1 MAAGPYERNARP
13 GLLPR
18 LASERAARQRAGL
31 ERRTREI
38 TGREG
43 IAIEVDGRVLRNFC
57 SNDYLGLS
65 QHLDVVAAL
74 QEAAVWRGV
83 GAGASHLVCGHHREH
98 RELEEAIA
106 QWQGYPRALLFGSGY
121 LANLAVLQ
129 ALLRE
134 GDLCVQDK
142 LNHASLIDGAR
153 LAGADFK
160 RYPHAQADGALRQLR
175 SRPDAAALLATDG
188 VFSMDGDIAPLKLLA
203 VLARS
208 ENATL
213 YVDDAHGAGV
223 IGPDGCGSVAYA
235 GLTAR
240 EVPLQ
245 LITLGKALGGA
256 GAVLVGQEGLIE
268 AIAETARPHIYTTA
282 MPPAL
287 AAAATAALGV
297 ARRENWRRFKLAALI
312 ARFRRGAQ
320 QIGLDLLES
329 TTPIQPILMGTNTAA
344 LAASKQ
350 LEKAGFFVGAI
361 RPPTVPEGRARLRV
375 TLSALHHESDV
386 DALLDALAGVAR
398 RLAGE

>member
-1 MAAGPYERNARP
+1 MAAGPRGRVVRP

-18 LASERAARQRAGL
+18 LAVERSARARAGL

-38 TGREG
+38 TAREG
-43 IAIEVDGRVLRNFC
+43 IAIEVDGKALYNFC

-65 QHLDVVAAL
+65 QHPDVIAAM
-74 QEAAVWRGV
+74 QECAAWRGV
-83 GAGASHLVCGHHREH
+83 GAGASHLVCGHYREH
-98 RELEEAIA
+98 RALEEAIA
-106 QWQGYPRALLFGSGY
+106 QWQGYPRALLLGSGY
-121 LANLAVLQ
+121 LANLAVVQ

-160 RYPHAQADGALRQLR
+160 RYPHAMADGALRQLR
-175 SRPDAAALLATDG
+175 SRPEAAALLATDG
-188 VFSMDGDIAPLKLLA
+188 VFSMDGDLAPLKLLA

-223 IGPDGCGSVAYA
+223 IGPDGCGSVAHA
-235 GLTAR
+235 GLSVT

-268 AIAETARPHIYTTA
+268 AIAETARPYIYTTA
-282 MPPAL
+282 LPPAL
-287 AAAATAALGV
+287 AAASTAALAI
-297 ARRENWRRFKLAALI
+297 ARRDTWRRFKLAALI

-320 QIGLDLLES
+320 QIGLDLMES

-344 LAASKQ
+344 LAASRQ

>member
-1 MAAGPYERNARP
+1 MASGPHERIVRP

-18 LASERAARQRAGL
+18 LAAERAARARAGL

-38 TGREG
+38 TAREG
-43 IAIEVDGRVLRNFC
+43 IAIEVDGQVLRNFC
-57 SNDYLGLS
+57 GNDYLGLS
-65 QHLDVVAAL
+65 QHPEVIAAM
-74 QEAAVWRGV
+74 QECAAWRGV
-83 GAGASHLVCGHHREH
+83 GAGASHLVCGHYREH

-106 QWQGYPRALLFGSGY
+106 QWQGYPRALLLGSGY
-121 LANLAVLQ
+121 LANLAVVQ

-160 RYPHAQADGALRQLR
+160 RYPHALPDGALRQLH
-175 SRPDAAALLATDG
+175 SRPEAAALLATDG

-223 IGPDGCGSVAYA
+223 IGPDGCGSVAHA
-235 GLTAR
+235 GLSAR

-268 AIAETARPHIYTTA
+268 AIAETARPYIYTTA
-282 MPPAL
+282 IPPAL
-287 AAAATAALGV
+287 AAAAAAALNT
-297 ARRENWRRFKLAALI
+297 ARRESWRRFKLAALV

-320 QIGLDLLES
+320 QVGVDLMES

-344 LAASKQ
+344 LAASRQ

-361 RPPTVPEGRARLRV
+361 RPPTVPDGRARLRV
-375 TLSALHHESDV
+375 TLSALHTEADV
-386 DALLDALAGVAR
+386 DALLEALAGVAK